1 MPSIRGYNFPPDLLY
16 DVPNHCWYRRE
27 ADGSVTLGMTEI
39 AVALAGDILAYTPK
53 RVGLA
58 VEPGRSCAVIESGK
72 WVGPVRAAIAGDII
86 AINEALIDTPRLAN
100 QSPYGAGWITRLRPH
115 HPPDLDILA
124 SGDAVA
130 VAYSAWMAAEDFP
143 PRDET

>member
-58 VEPGRSCAVIESGK
+58 VEPGRSCAVI
-72 WVGPVRAAIAGDII
+72 
-86 AINEALIDTPRLAN
+86 
-100 QSPYGAGWITRLRPH
+100 
-115 HPPDLDILA
+115 
-124 SGDAVA
+124 
-130 VAYSAWMAAEDFP
+130 
-143 PRDET
+143 